1 MSNSWS
7 TPSLRVLAVLG
18 VMALPATTR
27 ANGNVSHQ
35 WVTHAAIDA
44 TPEGGSLR
52 LLVDDASL
60 RPMLDT
66 GTMFPDWGYTP
77 GATAEE
83 RDAGEAS
90 HWEPVQDA
98 YREWILAN
106 YAPPWSDDAR
116 RHLAFYLG
124 MTSHGMA
131 DQSYDAMF
139 FERSEF
145 YDPVDHSAF
154 DQDTDVMWAAT
165 TGPGMV
171 PRAWIPAAPMLELF
185 QSVVGVGIDEPS
197 MTQQVGFV
205 GVGIAGVNVLADD
218 PVQVAAAEA
227 DYPWAATHDDDPA
240 VPGNPPHEA
249 EIVRR
254 YWRSNWALLHGD
266 ALPRPVLWTYPAD
279 GSPGHETTATS
290 IESWISVVFARA
302 LSAAAL
308 DVASFH
314 VVDSAGG
321 EVPLQLQLFYGDG
334 SHVVHLRPM
343 ADLLPDEVYV
353 VTVDP
358 DVATIHGESLPGWSF
373 TFSTGERAVPPLN
386 DDGVWDVP
394 DPYGDDVGGTGGEDT
409 SGGSVDETGAAGS
422 TSAVGTSSSGE
433 TSSTSGSTGTG
444 AAPGDG
450 DSGGCGCV
458 QSGHG
463 RTSGGFF
470 MLALVCLGGPAPRA
484 RGHRTRRRDT
494 LRRGVSS

>member
-1 MSNSWS
+1 MITVRSSS
-7 TPSLRVLAVLG
+7 TLPFRLLVVLG
-18 VMALPATTR
+18 ILTIPA
-27 ANGNVSHQ
+27 AANGNGNVSHQ

-52 LLVDDASL
+52 LLVDDAAL

-77 GATAEE
+77 GATAQE

-106 YAPPWSDDAR
+106 YAPPWSEDAR

-145 YDPVDHSAF
+145 YDPVDHSEF

-185 QSVVGVGIDEPS
+185 QSIVGVGIDEPS

-205 GVGIAGVNVLADD
+205 GVGIAGVNLLADD
-218 PVQVAAAEA
+218 PAQVAAAEA
-227 DYPWAATHDDDPA
+227 DYPWAAVHDDDPA

-266 ALPRPVLWTYPAD
+266 TLPRPVLWTHPAD
-279 GSPGHETTATS
+279 GSAGHDITAVS

-308 DVASFH
+308 DVGQFH
-314 VVDSAGG
+314 VVDSSGG

-343 ADLLPDEVYV
+343 IDLLPDEVYV

-358 DVATIHGESLPGWSF
+358 DVTTIHGESLPGWSF
-373 TFSTGERAVPPLN
+373 TFSTGDRAVPPLN

-394 DPYGDDVGGTGGEDT
+394 DPYGEDDGGSSGGEGT
-409 SGGSVDETGAAGS
+409 SGGVADETGSAGS
-422 TSAVGTSSSGE
+422 TTTIGTSTTTGDAP
-433 TSSTSGSTGTG
+433 STSGSSTAG
-444 AAPGDG
+444 ASGGDEG
-450 DSGGCGCV
+450 AGGCGCV
-458 QSGHG
+458 QSERG
-463 RTSGGFF
+463 RGPFGFGW
-470 MLALVCLGGPAPRA
+470 LVLGWLMVV
-484 RGHRTRRRDT
+484 RRRT
-494 LRRGVSS
+494 A